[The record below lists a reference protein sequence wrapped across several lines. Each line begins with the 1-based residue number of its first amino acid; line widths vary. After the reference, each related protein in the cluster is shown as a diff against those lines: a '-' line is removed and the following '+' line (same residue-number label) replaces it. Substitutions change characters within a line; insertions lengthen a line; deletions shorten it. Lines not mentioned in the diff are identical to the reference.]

1 MTGCVLTARSNLI
14 VLFANYHASESGEV
28 GVYRVDG
35 AQVGHHKL
43 AYRPIGCTR
52 SPEGHLVV
60 VGDDN
65 CIHTYQDQ

>member
-1 MTGCVLTARSNLI
+1 MGCVLTGRNHLV
-14 VLFANYHASESGEV
+14 VLFANYSDFECGEI

-43 AYRPIGCTR
+43 AYRPIGCTL
-52 SPEGHLVV
+52 SPEGPLVV

-65 CIHTYQDQ
+65 CIHVYQDQ